1 MKPLSRA
8 LPLVFAYCLLLA
20 SIAGADAELTAV
32 RNMNLDSK
40 PLDIATTVDGKL
52 VYVLMPGTIQVYN
65 VLSNRV
71 TRTIPVDGK
80 FDRITASSFGKTLV
94 LSSTTDNTLQVLKV
108 DLIRNIDIS
117 GRPYKGP
124 AQAPVVIAIFDDYQ

>member
-8 LPLVFAYCLLLA
+8 LPLVFASCLLLA
-20 SIAGADAELTAV
+20 PIAGADVELTAM
-32 RNMNLDSK
+32 RNMQLDSK

-65 VLSNRV
+65 VLSNSV

-80 FDRITASSFGKTLV
+80 FDRITVSLGNTMV
-94 LSSTTDNTLQVLKV
+94 LSSSTDNTLQVLKV
-108 DLIRNIDIS
+108 DLIQNIDIS